1 MKQILFIILAVLVA
15 TVAIGP
21 VYAKT
26 LRTDDFTAQYPNNW
40 KTEKMN
46 RFSDLNAR
54 LTFAGNTVQMN
65 FQVGDPTDFLFFGND
80 EMDVE
85 TLTTLS
91 ADLFNDG
98 ETYESGA
105 DKYMVNNHTAPYAI
119 TKFETDPNIFGKGL
133 DMIGMVVLVHL
144 SEDKIALVQYV
155 AEPDD
160 FDKFLSKAEK
170 VIESITP
177 SGVVNE
183 QPETQPTADS
193 GADSLV

>member
-1 MKQILFIILAVLVA
+1 
-15 TVAIGP
+15 
-21 VYAKT
+21 
-26 LRTDDFTAQYPNNW
+26 
-40 KTEKMN
+40 MN

-54 LTFAGNTVQMN
+54 LTYAGNTVQMN

-80 EMDVE
+80 EMDTT
-85 TLTTLS
+85 TLESLS
-91 ADLFNDG
+91 ADLFNNGD
-98 ETYESGA
+98 TYESGA
-105 DKYMVNNHTAPYAI
+105 DKYIVNNHTAPYAI
-119 TKFETDPNIFGKGL
+119 TKFETEGNLFFSNGL
-133 DMIGMVVLVHL
+133 EMVGMVVLVHL